1 MLYHTYEGYDIND
14 ELKYLLRKG
23 EQEIM
28 NSQLMNT
35 YVQSGCG
42 LKSIRRQKTH
52 THTLT
57 VRNIP
62 VLPRYFI
69 PVTFFIRILKIVLR
83 FREKE
88 RKGRRGGGRKTE
100 KGKKKTKMST
110 VPIAKSR
117 RLSSYTGRYTIH
129 GSLAISEFYAATD
142 LSTGCWE
149 KFVR

>member
-100 KGKKKTKMST
+100 KGKKKDKNVHRS
-110 VPIAKSR
+110 
-117 RLSSYTGRYTIH
+117 H
-129 GSLAISEFYAATD
+129 
-142 LSTGCWE
+142 C
-149 KFVR
+149 